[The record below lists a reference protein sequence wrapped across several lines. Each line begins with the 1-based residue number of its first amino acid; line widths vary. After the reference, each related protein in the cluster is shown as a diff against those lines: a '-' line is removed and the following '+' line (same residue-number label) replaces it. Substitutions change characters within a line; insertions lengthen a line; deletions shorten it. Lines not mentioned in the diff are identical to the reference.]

1 MPSANYNYTTYIA
14 CLLALILFVF
24 NIYYFFIWRDVGI
37 SFYIKKVLYPTKDA
51 VLMSPEYKDQV
62 DQYAYLNQAVG
73 AVESVLL
80 GDSNTK
86 GFNVQEYF
94 PGYSVLNRGMYSD
107 TTVSLLERLDK
118 NVNNLK
124 IRKLFLLIGYNDL
137 QYRSNAEIVANMSMI
152 LDRISAEKVFLQSI
166 LPVEAKSKDTNLR
179 INDLNED
186 LKRLCTAKGVAYLD
200 LNRHFLDEAGG
211 LSAKYSIDG
220 RHLSGSGY
228 RLWKEL
234 IKENL

>member
-1 MPSANYNYTTYIA
+1 
-14 CLLALILFVF
+14 
-24 NIYYFFIWRDVGI
+24 
-37 SFYIKKVLYPTKDA
+37 
-51 VLMSPEYKDQV
+51 
-62 DQYAYLNQAVG
+62 
-73 AVESVLL
+73 
-80 GDSNTK
+80 
-86 GFNVQEYF
+86 
-94 PGYSVLNRGMYSD
+94 MYSD